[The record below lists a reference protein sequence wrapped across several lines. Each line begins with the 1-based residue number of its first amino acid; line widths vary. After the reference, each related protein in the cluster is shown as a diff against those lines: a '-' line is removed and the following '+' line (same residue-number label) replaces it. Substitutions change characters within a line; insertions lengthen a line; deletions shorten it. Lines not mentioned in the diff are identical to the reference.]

1 MAMEAD
7 PYETLGVSRGAGL
20 EEIRAAYRQAA
31 LKCHPDN
38 CPGRRGEAERRFR
51 ELAEAYRAI
60 TRPFEPAPCG
70 LGGWR
75 DERVYTPQDFI
86 RLEVEDALP
95 DGRPEVKFRWHG
107 RCVAQK
113 LSYSTVDENHV
124 FVCLWAL
131 AIAVASAA
139 TYLTVNSGLLGR
151 FRHEIG
157 TLDFLILVTISLAV
171 YVSVLAA
178 TVYVLSLTRKV
189 AWRLVQLALS
199 GRRAL
204 PGPRRDYN
212 LPPT

>member
-38 CPGRRGEAERRFR
+38 CPARRGEAERRFR
-51 ELAEAYRAI
+51 ELTEAYRAI
-60 TRPFEPAPCG
+60 TRPFEPAPG
-70 LGGWR
+70 AQPAWR
-75 DERVYTPQDFI
+75 EARTYTPQDFI

-107 RCVAQK
+107 RCATQK
-113 LSYSTVDENHV
+113 LSYSTVDENCV
-124 FVCLWAL
+124 FVCFWAL
-131 AIAVASAA
+131 AIAAAAAA
-139 TYLTVNSGLLGR
+139 TYLTINSGLLGR

-157 TLDFLILVTISLAV
+157 TLDFIILVTIPLAV

-204 PGPRRDYN
+204 PGPRPDHN